1 MRVMENGTI
10 TMRSFK
16 FKISTN
22 FTRQGALHEIMHM
35 TISPSEETIIATSRN
50 NQLYTIGLTG
60 AEISKGEQSLFETL
74 SQPFHY
80 DQITGLDV
88 CIRKPLVSTC
98 SLDRTVRIWNY
109 ENK

>member
-1 MRVMENGTI
+1 MSGFLLTELP
-10 TMRSFK
+10 
-16 FKISTN
+16 
-22 FTRQGALHEIMHM
+22 QGALHEIMHM
-35 TISPSEETIIATSRN
+35 TISPSEETIIAGSRN

-60 AEISKGEQSLFETL
+60 AEISKGEQSMFETL